1 MKLEVSISI
10 FHDIVDLEKCWR
22 DLEMSL
28 NFTHH
33 FLSKPCGQNVCPN
46 IIVIVFYSIVINI
59 YSTKG
64 MFVHVLFWL
73 LLHS

>member
-1 MKLEVSISI
+1 MTQDHPDLIVSNFMKKFISPQMI
-10 FHDIVDLEKCWR
+10 LAVTVNGL
-22 DLEMSL
+22 LGL
-28 NFTHH
+28 
-33 FLSKPCGQNVCPN
+33 GQNVCPN
-46 IIVIVFYSIVINI
+46 IIVIVFYSIVIYI